1 MNKTSMPHHTND
13 NENNTEEIEEGSRSI
28 LLSIASQLTK
38 GTDLHKVALPTFVL
52 EPRSMLERITDFMA
66 HPELILPVS
75 DIEDDTE
82 RFIAVVK
89 WFLSGWHIKPKGV
102 KKPYNPVLGEF
113 FRCKYRYDD
122 GSEGYYIAEQVSHHP
137 PASAFFYTCPQHKVI
152 ITGDIK
158 PKSKFYGNSVA
169 SLMKGTTNFILPTRN
184 EELYE
189 VHMPNMYAR
198 GVLIGT
204 MTLELGDTSTI
215 TCKSTDLICEMDFQ
229 TKGYFSGQCNSVSA
243 KIKRLSTQEILY
255 EISGQWS
262 AELFIKKYDPNEKT
276 SVVGGLL
283 SFKKDTTKEKQSDVM
298 VDVRQHR
305 VYPLSV
311 PQVQEEKESRR
322 LWSKLTEEIKS
333 GNYDKATEE
342 KLKVED
348 TERELRKVREENN
361 IEWQT
366 RFFNVKGDDYPLKGI
381 ET

>member
-1 MNKTSMPHHTND
+1 MSHRTND
-13 NENNTEEIEEGSRSI
+13 NENNTEKIEDSSRSL

-38 GTDLHKVALPTFVL
+38 GTDLHKVALPTFIL
-52 EPRSMLERITDFMA
+52 EPRIS
-66 HPELILPVS
+66 VS
-75 DIEDDTE
+75 DIEDDTK

-89 WFLSGWHIKPKGV
+89 WFLGGWHIKPKGV
-102 KKPYNPVLGEF
+102 KKPYNPVMGEF
-113 FRCKYRYDD
+113 FRCKYKYDD
-122 GSEGYYIAEQVSHHP
+122 GSKGYYIAEQVSHHP
-137 PASAFFYTCPQHKVI
+137 PVSAFFYTCPQHNVI

-215 TCKSTDLICEMDFQ
+215 ICKSTDLICEMDFQ
-229 TKGYFSGQCNSVSA
+229 TKGYFSGQCNSVVA
-243 KIKRLSTQEILY
+243 KIKRLSTQEIIY

-262 AELFIKKYDPNEKT
+262 AELFIRKYNPNEKT
-276 SVVGGLL
+276 STVGRLL
-283 SFKKDTTKEKQSDVM
+283 SFKKDTTKEKQPDLL
-298 VDVRQHR
+298 VDVRKHH
-305 VYPLSV
+305 VCPLSV
-311 PQVQEEKESRR
+311 PQIQEEKESRR
-322 LWSKLTEEIKS
+322 LWSKLTEGIKS
-333 GNYDKATEE
+333 GNFDKATEE

-348 TERELRKVREENN
+348 IERELRKEREKKN

-381 ET
+381 ETVEETCKKLNTLFT